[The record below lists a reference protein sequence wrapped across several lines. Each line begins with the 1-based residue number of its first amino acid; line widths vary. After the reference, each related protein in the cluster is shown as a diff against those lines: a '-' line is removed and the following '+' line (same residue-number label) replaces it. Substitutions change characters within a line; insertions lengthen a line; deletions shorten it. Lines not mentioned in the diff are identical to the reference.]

1 MWQKLNVKF
10 NLKKKTGQYAIINFP
25 MRENHFQIQRVIRA
39 YYEPSAPRLYRL
51 LWKLGRWHEI
61 EKKKVSLSATAGS
74 KLVFLD

>member
-61 EKKKVSLSATAGS
+61 EKKSIIVSYRWE
-74 KLVFLD
+74 

>member
-1 MWQKLNVKF
+1 MQSRTMALYMWQKLNVKF

-51 LWKLGRWHEI
+51 L
-61 EKKKVSLSATAGS
+61 
-74 KLVFLD
+74 

>member
-1 MWQKLNVKF
+1 MALYMWQKLNVTF

-51 LWKLGRWHEI
+51 L
-61 EKKKVSLSATAGS
+61 
-74 KLVFLD
+74 